1 MPTKSTGGHNI
12 RINKMSYNVL
22 KPELVWI
29 DGRCYRNTDT
39 FVDINTFQEH
49 DLYEN
54 DTIYKDSDENDEDD
68 NMEVV
73 ELDDSRYSTSF
84 HVSKHYLG
92 SIIGRKGYTKSR
104 IEHETKTEIKI
115 PRQGK
120 DGDITILG
128 PSATSV
134 KTARRRINMIVLS
147 SRMKQK
153 PTHFISIPMNKPD
166 IVNSFIQFKELVLR
180 ECQSRGIEESI
191 FIQPNKVHL
200 TMGVMCLMDS
210 EERTFASKVLTDAK
224 EKVVMPLLQGHL
236 PLKIRVKGLSYMN
249 DDPKDINVL
258 YANVEEFDSTSGV
271 LQQLA
276 NEVVAYFSREG
287 LMKKED
293 WDPVNVKLHVTLL
306 NSKYR
311 NDLGSSRRESF
322 DGSEILRKFGD
333 YEFGVMELSEIHLS
347 QRHALGPDGYYQP
360 TFITSIP

>member
-1 MPTKSTGGHNI
+1 
-12 RINKMSYNVL
+12 MSYNVL

-258 YANVEEFDSTSGV
+258 YANVEEFDSTSDV